1 MFSERQRCYSST
13 DSELELETTKLSLK
27 SKDKNDICRKTLR
40 LTSEQIVS
48 MGIIMSSKYAYFLI
62 SFYYKICNY

>member
-1 MFSERQRCYSST
+1 MFLVCILYSQRQRCYSST

-27 SKDKNDICRKTLR
+27 TKDKNDICRKTLR

-48 MGIIMSSKYAYFLI
+48 ISIIILVLI
-62 SFYYKICNY
+62 QNVLKSNI

>member
-1 MFSERQRCYSST
+1 MFSQRQRCYSST
-13 DSELELETTKLSLK
+13 DSELELETAKLSLK

-48 MGIIMSSKYAYFLI
+48 IYIIYFDNLTVKN
-62 SFYYKICNY
+62 F